1 MQGVKDFFKAI
12 FMGSNGDLNLLGKLV
27 KIAIIFLLVRIGIR
41 IFNTIIDS
49 SIDRKRKL
57 KFGIDERKANT
68 LATVLKNLNKYVFY
82 FIGLV
87 PILELFGIKTTSILA
102 TAGIGGLAIGIGA
115 QSLVKD
121 VITGFSILFED
132 QFSVGDYVKI
142 GEYEGIVE
150 EMGLRVTKIRGS
162 SGELHI
168 IPNNKIE
175 IVTNSARGSMRAL
188 VEVSISYEE
197 DVDKVLNILEEVCKD
212 IKETDK
218 AIKEG
223 PNVLGISKLGE
234 YNIIINIVA
243 MTEPMEQWRVERN
256 IRKKVKEAFDRENIE
271 VPYPKRVVVDDKLRG
286 GDSYDNK
293 I

>member
-87 PILELFGIKTTSILA
+87 MVLDMFDINTASILA
-102 TAGIGGLAIGIGA
+102 TAGIGGLAIGFGA

-121 VITGFSILFED
+121 IITGFFILFED

-150 EMGLRVTKIRGS
+150 ELGVRVTKIRAF

-168 IPNNKIE
+168 IPNSNIE
-175 IVTNSARGSMRAL
+175 IVTNRARGNMRAL
-188 VEVSISYEE
+188 VVITVAYEE
-197 DVDKVLNILEEVCKD
+197 NMEKVSRVLNEVCNEVKKD
-212 IKETDK
+212 NENIV
-218 AIKEG
+218 EG
-223 PNVLGISKLGE
+223 PNLIGLSNLGE
-234 YNIIINIVA
+234 YGMDFTIIAKTI
-243 MTEPMEQWRVERN
+243 PMEQWGVERE
-256 IRKKVKEAFDRENIE
+256 IRKKVKESFDRENIE
-271 VPYPKRVVVDDKLRG
+271 IPYPKMVIQER
-286 GDSYDNK
+286 
-293 I
+293 